1 MVHNGLETPALDR
14 YRNEIAS
21 AIIGVLP
28 IRASSEGV
36 PLLRHFLAL
45 APQPESD
52 VAFLPP
58 TRAVQVLQTIK
69 KWINSD
75 EDIDPVIESQTA
87 GLLPHLAPIVQSL
100 QGAHWDFAF
109 DLIEN
114 TLEVS
119 TTVIGGTRS
128 DNYP

>member
-1 MVHNGLETPALDR
+1 MVQNSLETHALDR

-21 AIIGVLP
+21 AITGVP
-28 IRASSEGV
+28 PRRANNEGL
-36 PLLRHFLAL
+36 PLLRHLLSL
-45 APQPESD
+45 APQPESE

-58 TRAVQVLQTIK
+58 TRAVQVLQTIQ
-69 KWINSD
+69 KWITSD

-87 GLLPHLAPIVQSL
+87 GLLLHLAPIVQSL

-119 TTVIGGTRS
+119 TLMIGGTCS
-128 DNYP
+128 VNCP